1 MGAIRDQFRWKKL
14 KLQDDNASDFYLSCW
29 QRNRMA
35 MPMLC
40 IRLVLFAGCLGILL
54 SSMLLPER
62 IIYIDY
68 WALYLTQW
76 GLLMNLIT
84 TGMATAVSAVAYFKG
99 PIDATFGL
107 PWYIRLFWGCYCISV
122 PVAFHITVFYY
133 SFVMASMDEFEEYDL
148 NPVLD
153 VFTHGVNSIIMFLL
167 LFTSNISVYFVQFLF
182 PFAFMVIYMVFTIIY
197 YYAGGTNP
205 FGDRFIYLALDW
217 GEPITATATVFI
229 SAGVVTS
236 LYIVVV
242 LMTVLR
248 NLLSRKLKNDNL
260 YIIS

>member
-62 IIYIDY
+62 IIYIAY
-68 WALYLTQW
+68 WPLYLTQW

-99 PIDATFGL
+99 PIG
-107 PWYIRLFWGCYCISV
+107 WYVLYLSS
-122 PVAFHITVFYY
+122 IT
-133 SFVMASMDEFEEYDL
+133 
-148 NPVLD
+148 
-153 VFTHGVNSIIMFLL
+153 
-167 LFTSNISVYFVQFLF
+167 
-182 PFAFMVIYMVFTIIY
+182 
-197 YYAGGTNP
+197 
-205 FGDRFIYLALDW
+205 
-217 GEPITATATVFI
+217 
-229 SAGVVTS
+229 
-236 LYIVVV
+236 
-242 LMTVLR
+242 
-248 NLLSRKLKNDNL
+248 LLSSADCSQRKYLRHKTLCFCILCQFENCIVICKNGFFYWSKL
-260 YIIS
+260 S